1 MKNVARSLA
10 LIVGVGLVLTAVG
23 CRKCVRP
30 EEPIPPPPLPETMPE
45 IIGDIG
51 DPGAGSGLQLA
62 TIYFDFDMS
71 VIRPGDARKLEEN
84 ARQLNEAAAV
94 GQEPM
99 VSVEGHC
106 DPMGTAA
113 YNMALGMRRAE
124 AAKAFLVKLG
134 VPAARFSTVSFG
146 KEKLATSDP
155 DEFELNRR
163 VEFKVQ

>member
-10 LIVGVGLVLTAVG
+10 LVVGVGLVLTAVG
-23 CRKCVRP
+23 CRKCIRP

-51 DPGAGSGLQLA
+51 DPGAGAGLELA
-62 TIYFDFDMS
+62 TIYFDFDLS
-71 VIRPGDARKLEEN
+71 GIRPDDAKKLEDN
-84 ARQLNEAAAV
+84 ARRLKEAAAV
-94 GQEPM
+94 GQEPT

-124 AAKAFLVKLG
+124 AAKAFLARLG
-134 VPAARFSTVSFG
+134 VPAARLSTVSFG
-146 KEKLATSDP
+146 KEQLVTSDP
-155 DEFELNRR
+155 DQFALNRR
-163 VEFKVQ
+163 VEFKIQ